1 MTIYYVVHLDTG
13 LVVKSV
19 SYQSAVKYAVECG
32 GVIINGRCQF
42 AQLIVA
48 KCRALWNK

>member
-13 LVVKSV
+13 LVVECV
-19 SYQSAVKYAVECG
+19 SYQSAVNYAIECG
-32 GVIINGRCQF
+32 GVIINGRCRF
-42 AQLIVA
+42 AQMIVA

>member
-1 MTIYYVVHLDTG
+1 MTIYYIVHLDTG
-13 LVVKSV
+13 LVVKSA

-32 GVIINGRCQF
+32 GVIINGRCQI

-48 KCRALWNK
+48 KCRKLWSK